1 MLTTNKTRVWSK
13 LVNDN
18 AVSVLT
24 PERQTEILRAA
35 KTVRNMDYVS
45 RWVIPGTVA
54 NSTAQQITTRANWLF
69 VLTDISIWEQE
80 ANDAGLPRFNLT
92 FETLPENVIFKDRT
106 PENIANTNTVP
117 AHLCVGSQGLW
128 RPTSFEKNYHFEE
141 PKDTLIVCP
150 QRSVIGVKI
159 QPYTNMNG
167 LTYNYR
173 RGALLLSGLEIE
185 IEGGDN
191 G

>member
-18 AVSVLT
+18 GVSVLT
-24 PERQTEILRAA
+24 MERQAEILRAS
-35 KTVRNMDYVS
+35 KTVRNVDYVS
-45 RWVIPGTVA
+45 NWVIPGTAA

-69 VLTDISIWEQE
+69 ILTDISIWEQE
-80 ANDAGLPRFNLT
+80 ATDAALPRFNLT

-106 PENIANTNTVP
+106 TENITNINTVP

-128 RPTSFEKNYHFEE
+128 RPASFGKNYHFEE

-150 QRSVIGVKI
+150 QRSVIGVTI
-159 QPYTNMNG
+159 QPYSNMNG
-167 LTYNYR
+167 LIYNYR
-173 RGALLLSGLEIE
+173 RGALLISGLEIE
-185 IEGGDN
+185 IDGGDN

>member
-18 AVSVLT
+18 GVSVLT
-24 PERQTEILRAA
+24 PERQAEILRAA

-80 ANDAGLPRFNLT
+80 AVNAALPRFNLT

-106 PENIANTNTVP
+106 PENIAKINTVP

-128 RPTSFEKNYHFEE
+128 RSTSSEKNYHFEE

-150 QRSVIGVKI
+150 QRSVIGVTI
-159 QPYTNMNG
+159 QPYTDMNG
-167 LTYNYR
+167 VTYNYR
-173 RGALLLSGLEIE
+173 RGALMLSGLEIE
-185 IEGGDN
+185 IEGGEN

>member
-18 AVSVLT
+18 GVSVLT
-24 PERQTEILRAA
+24 QERQAEILRSA

-80 ANDAGLPRFNLT
+80 AVNAALPRFNLT

-117 AHLCVGSQGLW
+117 SHLCVGSQGLW
-128 RPTSFEKNYHFEE
+128 RSTSKNYHFEE

-150 QRSVIGVKI
+150 QRSVIGVTI
-159 QPYTNMNG
+159 QPYTDMNG
-167 LTYNYR
+167 VTYNYR

>member
-1 MLTTNKTRVWSK
+1 MLTTNKTRVYSK
-13 LVNDN
+13 LVNN
-18 AVSVLT
+18 NGVSVLT
-24 PERQTEILRAA
+24 PERQAEILRAA

-45 RWVIPGTVA
+45 NWVIHGTVA
-54 NSTAQQITTRANWLF
+54 SSTAQQITTRANWIF
-69 VLTDISIWEQE
+69 ILTDISVWEQ
-80 ANDAGLPRFNLT
+80 DATDAALPRFNLD

-117 AHLCVGSQGLW
+117 AHLCVGCQGLW
-128 RPTSFEKNYHFEE
+128 RTTSFEKNYHFEE
-141 PKDTLIVCP
+141 PKDTLIICP

-159 QPYTNMNG
+159 QPYINMNN
-167 LTYNYR
+167 LAYNYR